1 LLGSQV
7 VPKVVVVRSS
17 DSLKEENPVC
27 LKWVVFVIGGDFGRL
42 KRGSFWHFIGEA
54 LAFEPG

>member
-1 LLGSQV
+1 M
-7 VPKVVVVRSS
+7 PKVVVVRSS